1 MIQLEICAQ
10 SLTSALAAQE
20 GGAHRIELCTALE
33 VGGLTPSY
41 ATLIEV
47 RKQLSIDVCVL
58 IRPRAGNFFYNENEF
73 NLIKQDI
80 LLCKQLGMEGVV
92 VGMLH
97 EDRTIDLKSMG
108 IMAQLAYPMDIICHR
123 AFDQTPDPFVALE
136 QLKNLGF
143 QRILTSGQAQYA
155 MDGKEILRGLVEVA
169 QDKIDIML
177 GSGVNIDNIQSLISF
192 TKARTV
198 HTSAKAKMKSAI
210 IDTPE
215 GWRDNDYWET
225 DIEIVKKLV
234 AKLQVI

>member
-20 GGAHRIELCTALE
+20 GGAHRIELCAALE

-58 IRPRAGNFFYNENEF
+58 IRPRAGDFFYNENEF

-143 QRILTSGQAQYA
+143 QRILTSGQAQFA
-155 MDGKEILRGLVEVA
+155 MDGKEILRGLVEAA
-169 QDKIDIML
+169 QDKIDIMP

-210 IDTPE
+210 IDIPE
-215 GWRDNDYWET
+215 GWRDNDFWET
-225 DIEIVKKLV
+225 DIQIVKQLV
-234 AKLQVI
+234 SLI